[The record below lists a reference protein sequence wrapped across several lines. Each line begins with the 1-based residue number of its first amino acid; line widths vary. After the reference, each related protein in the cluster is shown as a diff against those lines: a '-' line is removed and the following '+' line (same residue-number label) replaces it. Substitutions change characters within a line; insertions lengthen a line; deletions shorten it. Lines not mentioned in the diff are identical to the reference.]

1 MEQMSKYV
9 RLTKGFYD
17 KGTLVKPEEVEALI
31 EDPSYDYYVSTYF
44 YNDKQLEEFK
54 QKGGSVKGIKEVKT
68 NQLWWDFD
76 SKDNIELA
84 RKDAVTLVN
93 RLKSHSIDEDA
104 IQVYFSGN
112 KGYNVVLKL
121 NKDITPEQ
129 AQNLALYKFGKDL
142 KTLDPSLY
150 DAVQVL
156 RVPFTKHQVSGLYK
170 IPLTTYD
177 LENETSDTIREAAA
191 NASMIERK
199 TYEAIKADDD
209 FYVMEEIAP
218 KKELKRL
225 ERKEFPFDV
234 NTKPKGWKLSKW
246 AIAQGYFEPGERNEA
261 MMVLLATCRAM
272 GNDLLG
278 SYYIAKGALE
288 KHKIRTGREDKFDK
302 DELYNMTE
310 RVFSDEWEGGQYSE
324 DHPLIVK
331 ICQRLGLPNDSKS
344 SITELGQAF
353 NMFKNYAQNIEKLTV
368 KTGIKALDEK
378 IRLTVGMSVGIIA
391 GPGSGKTSL
400 ALQMLN
406 NMSRAGHKSIIF
418 SYDMFHSMVFQKLV
432 QKHLNIKPDII
443 FEKFK
448 SGDKEFERQCMDVL
462 TEHYGNVDFCFEAGQ
477 NIQQIKDTIEEV
489 QQKSGKPV
497 KFIVVDYNELVL
509 TDYSDPTQ
517 SSAFVAQK
525 MREIANVYNLCVL
538 SLFQPS
544 KVSGDPSDEITSYRS
559 AKGSSAIEQSVSVM
573 FGVSRPGF
581 NPRKPDN
588 DKYITINCV
597 KNRMGPIFA
606 LDLHWDGLTGTVRD
620 LLPGEKA
627 QLDKMREEKAM
638 KDEKWEE

>member
-1 MEQMSKYV
+1 MNMSKFV
-9 RLTKGFYD
+9 RLTKGIYD
-17 KGTLVKPEEVEALI
+17 KGVLIKPEEVDSLI
-31 EDPSYDYYVSTYF
+31 KDPNQDYYVSTYF
-44 YNDKQLEEFK
+44 YNEKQLEEFK
-54 QKGGSVKGIKEVKT
+54 QKGGSIKGITEVKT

-76 SKDNIELA
+76 SKDNPDLA
-84 RKDAVTLVN
+84 KKDAITLVN
-93 RLKSHSIDEDA
+93 RLKSHGITEEA

-121 NKDITPEQ
+121 NREITPQQ
-129 AQNLALYKFGKDL
+129 AENLALYKFGKDL
-142 KTLDPSLY
+142 PTLDPSLY
-150 DAVQVL
+150 DSSQIL

-170 IPLTTYD
+170 IPLEIDDLVHENTT
-177 LENETSDTIREAAA
+177 TIKEFAT

-209 FYVMEEIAP
+209 FYAMEEMAP
-218 KKELKRL
+218 KKELKKL
-225 ERKEFPFDV
+225 ELKEFPFDV

-246 AIAQGYFEPGERNEA
+246 AIAQGYFDPGERNEA

-272 GNDLLG
+272 GYDLLG
-278 SYYIAKGALE
+278 AYYMGKGALE

-302 DELYNMTE
+302 DELYKMTE
-310 RVFSDEWEGGQYSE
+310 RVFSDDWEGGQYSE

-344 SITELGQAF
+344 NITELGQAF
-353 NMFKNYAQNIEKLTV
+353 NMFKNYAQNIDKLTV
-368 KTGIKALDEK
+368 KTGIKALDDK
-378 IRLTVGMSVGIIA
+378 IRMTIGMSVGIIA
-391 GPGSGKTSL
+391 SPGVGKTSL

-406 NMSRAGHKSIIF
+406 NMSKAGHKSIIF
-418 SYDMFHSMVFQKLV
+418 SYDMFHSLVFQKLI
-432 QKHLNIKPDII
+432 QKHKNIKPDII
-443 FEKFK
+443 FSKFK
-448 SGDKEFERQCMDVL
+448 KGDKEFE
-462 TEHYGNVDFCFEAGQ
+462 TECLEMLQEEYGNVDFCFESGQ
-477 NIQQIKDTIEEV
+477 NIEQIKQTIEEV

-497 KFIVVDYNELVL
+497 KFVVVDYNELVL

-525 MREIANVYNLCVL
+525 MREIANTYNLCVL

-544 KVSGDPSDEITSYRS
+544 KVSGDPSDEIKSYRS

-581 NPRKPDN
+581 DPRVPEN
-588 DKYITINCV
+588 DKFITINCV

-627 QLDKMREEKAM
+627 LLDKMREEKNAN
-638 KDEKWEE
+638 KEKWDD